1 MIHKNDRWTFYFLF
15 NSVRW
20 NKIPAPEAL
29 GNFELLLDEEL
40 AAQDENNVTKDKMK
54 NGAGGSGANRWK

>member
-1 MIHKNDRWTFYFLF
+1 MITLF
-15 NSVRW
+15 CFSHWISVRW

-54 NGAGGSGANRWK
+54 TGGAGSGANRWK